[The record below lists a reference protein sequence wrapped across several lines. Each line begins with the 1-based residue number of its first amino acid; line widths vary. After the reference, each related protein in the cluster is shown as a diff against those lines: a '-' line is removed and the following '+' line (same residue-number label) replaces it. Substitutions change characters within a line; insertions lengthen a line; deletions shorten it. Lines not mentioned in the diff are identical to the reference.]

1 MQGNKRSI
9 SHRECAREQNYYIMK
24 TIAVYLIKL
33 YGILISPYVP
43 TECRFY
49 PTCSCYTAEAIEK
62 KGIWKGI
69 LLGLRRILKCNPL
82 FPGGYDP
89 VK

>member
-1 MQGNKRSI
+1 M
-9 SHRECAREQNYYIMK
+9 
-24 TIAVYLIKL
+24 
-33 YGILISPYVP
+33 
-43 TECRFY
+43 
-49 PTCSCYTAEAIEK
+49 AEAIEK

-69 LLGLRRILKCNPL
+69 LLGFRRILKCNPL

>member
-1 MQGNKRSI
+1 
-9 SHRECAREQNYYIMK
+9 MK
-24 TIAVYLIKL
+24 KIVIYFIQL
-33 YGILISPYVP
+33 YRATISPYIP
-43 TECRFY
+43 TECRYY
-49 PTCSCYTAEAIEK
+49 PTCSSYMAEAIEK

>member
-1 MQGNKRSI
+1 M
-9 SHRECAREQNYYIMK
+9 
-24 TIAVYLIKL
+24 
-33 YGILISPYVP
+33 
-43 TECRFY
+43 
-49 PTCSCYTAEAIEK
+49 AEAIEK
-62 KGIWKGI
+62 KGICKGI

>member
-1 MQGNKRSI
+1 MRRNHQSAEDAKDA
-9 SHRECAREQNYYIMK
+9 CNYKAMK
-24 TIAVYLIKL
+24 TIAIYVIRL
-33 YGILISPYVP
+33 YRAIISPYVP
-43 TECRFY
+43 TECRYY
-49 PTCSCYTAEAIEK
+49 PTCSRYMAEAIEK

>member
-1 MQGNKRSI
+1 
-9 SHRECAREQNYYIMK
+9 MK
-24 TIAVYLIKL
+24 KIAVYFIKL
-33 YGILISPYVP
+33 YRILISPYVP

-49 PTCSCYTAEAIEK
+49 PTCSCYMAEAIEM

-69 LLGLRRILKCNPL
+69 LLGLRRILRCNPL

>member
-1 MQGNKRSI
+1 
-9 SHRECAREQNYYIMK
+9 MK
-24 TIAVYLIKL
+24 NIVIYCIQL
-33 YGILISPYVP
+33 YRAAISPYVP
-43 TECRFY
+43 TECRYY
-49 PTCSCYTAEAIEK
+49 PTCSCYMAEAIEK

-69 LLGLRRILKCNPL
+69 LLGLIRILKCNPL